1 MLAKPKVRHAA
12 DATPARPK
20 RPRATKTGAAKAGR
34 DAILASMIGARP
46 GRHQAEADI
55 ARDIRTAIGE
65 RLGHIT
71 DMIEVRVRDGVVT
84 LGGDL
89 ESGNQKTIVEE
100 TVDRLAGHCSVVNLI
115 RITSPSKLG
124 MRTLYR

>member
-12 DATPARPK
+12 DATPARRE
-20 RPRATKTGAAKAGR
+20 RPRATETGAAKAGR
-34 DAILASMIGARP
+34 DAILASMIGALA

-55 ARDIRTAIGE
+55 ARDIRTEIGE

-71 DMIEVRVRDGVVT
+71 VMIEVRVRDGVVT

-100 TVDRLAGHCSVVNLI
+100 TVDRLAGHRSVVNLI

-124 MRTLYR
+124 MRTPYR